1 MRNRKRRTVISVI
14 AVIIVAVMVL
24 SMALA
29 VVRAGETGESTEP
42 AAETFSSAEAAA
54 PPQMPERNAVYIDN
68 IDVTN
73 MSQSQAEKAL
83 NDHIEKLRGD
93 TIILKAGS
101 RTATTTAGALGLDY
115 TNKDVVEEALSI
127 GKKGNVLKRF
137 RAGKQIT
144 EEGPVVLDLNLK
156 VDSASVTEAI
166 RNAENEINC
175 EPVPNGLYMNEDR
188 ETFTVTPTE
197 NGVQINE
204 TEAVNTVLAY
214 MDLEWH
220 GGEGEIALPAEETE
234 AEDTSAQLTRVRN
247 VLGSGETTFDST
259 NEGRSTNISL
269 ATEHIN
275 GTVLYP
281 GEEFSSVQTIGPTTE
296 EFGFMPGASFAGDRI
311 VETYGGGVCQVTST
325 LYHAVLEA
333 ELEVTERHNHTMPI
347 HYAEPGMD
355 ATMSEDALDFRFINS
370 TESPIY
376 IEGTTEGDTVS
387 FHIYGEETR
396 DPDRTITFES
406 REIAKSDYETVYL
419 TDENESFGSL
429 QEIFGEEGI
438 QAELWKIISVNGEFE
453 SEEKVNVSLYSPLNH
468 AYIVG
473 TKGASEA
480 TVMAIYNAC
489 AAESL
494 GMIYD
499 AIGTG
504 TMAATTIEVPE
515 D

>member
-1 MRNRKRRTVISVI
+1 MRNRKRRTGIAVI

-29 VVRAGETGESTEP
+29 VVRAEENGTETTASSSV
-42 AAETFSSAEAAA
+42 AETITA
-54 PPQMPERNAVYIDN
+54 PIKMPEKNAVYIDN

-73 MSQSQAEKAL
+73 MSLSQAEKAVS
-83 NDHIEKLRGD
+83 DHMEKLKKD

-101 RTATTTAGALGLDY
+101 RTAETTAGDLGLDY
-115 TNKDVVEEALSI
+115 TNKDVVAEALSI

-137 RAGKQIT
+137 RAEKQIA
-144 EEGPVVLDLNLK
+144 EDGPIVLDLNLK
-156 VDSASVTEAI
+156 VDGTSVADVI
-166 RNAENEINC
+166 RNKETEINC
-175 EPVPNGLYMNEDR
+175 DPLPNGLYMNEGRD
-188 ETFTVTPTE
+188 TFTITPTE
-197 NGVQINE
+197 NGVQISEN
-204 TEAVNTVLAY
+204 EAVNAVMSY

-220 GGEGEIALPAEETE
+220 GGQGEITLPAVETE
-234 AEDTSAQLTRVRN
+234 AEDTSSQLTKVRSL
-247 VLGSGETTFDST
+247 LGTGETVFDST
-259 NEGRSTNISL
+259 NEGRVTNITL

-296 EFGFMPGASFAGDRI
+296 ENGFKPGASYADGRI

-325 LYHAVLEA
+325 LYRAVLES
-333 ELEVTERHNHTMPI
+333 ELEVTERHNHTMMI

-376 IEGTTEGDTVS
+376 IEGYVQDDTVS

-396 DPDRTITFES
+396 DPARSITFES

-419 TDENESFGSL
+419 TDDNEEFGSV

-438 QAELWKIISVNGEFE
+438 QAELWKIITVNGEQD

-480 TVMAIYNAC
+480 TVTAIYNAC
-489 AAESL
+489 AAKSL
-494 GMIYD
+494 GQIYD
-499 AIGTG
+499 AIGMG
-504 TMAATTIEVPE
+504 TLAATTVEVPE